1 VAQWRKEI
9 REIRHDVSGA
19 GLLASAAVAWT
30 IFGGPPISSFA
41 VSRWG
46 LHCMQLQSRSLAV
59 KARRIQISKLLPC
72 FEGHHHSDEVYLA
85 IVLAV
90 FWARQHAGRASILRR
105 DECKP
110 QFSTAFPGPQRYP
123 TPHGLRPSSPGISH
137 YVDKRRFFRRKG
149 IFQCLP

>member
-30 IFGGPPISSFA
+30 IFGGPPISRFA

-90 FWARQHAGRASILRR
+90 FWARQHAGRASALRR
-105 DECKP
+105 DEYKP
-110 QFSTAFPGPQRYP
+110 QFLTAFLGQQWCV
-123 TPHGLRPSSPGISH
+123 TPHVITPIVAGDQS
-137 YVDKRRFFRRKG
+137 
-149 IFQCLP
+149 